1 MTSVAAAPDLVD
13 SGDLDSGWRRL
24 RVSAVDQLT
33 ADSAAITFEVPP
45 GLEQVFRFRPG
56 QHLTLRREIDGRD
69 LRRTY
74 SVCASAAGGPLRV
87 AVKLMEGGAFSTWVM
102 QGLQPGDEVEV
113 LPPAGRF
120 GPSPDSSRTRRYGL
134 IAAGS
139 GITPVLSIAW
149 TVLDVEPHSEVVLV
163 YGNRTTGDV
172 MFLEELADLK
182 DRYPQRF
189 SVLHVLSREEQGSE
203 LLSGRIDR
211 DRLQRLMATLL
222 PGGSV
227 DEWYLCGP
235 FGMVTEGRQTLL
247 DAGIDPASVHV
258 ELFHADPPPPRERKH
273 EAGTSDLA
281 TVVVDLHGR
290 TTTVQVDPDGESVL
304 DAVLAVRAD
313 APYACKGGV
322 CGTCR
327 AQCTL
332 GAVEMDVNYALEP
345 DELARGVVLTCQSH
359 PTTPEVRLEFL

>member
-1 MTSVAAAPDLVD
+1 MTVVADVAEEVG
-13 SGDLDSGWRRL
+13 SGFRRL
-24 RVSAVDQLT
+24 RVAAVDPLT
-33 ADSAAITFEVPP
+33 RDSVAITFEVPP
-45 GLEQVFRFRPG
+45 ELREAFRFRPG
-56 QHLTLRREIDGRD
+56 QHLTLRREIAGQE

-87 AVKLMEGGAFSTWVM
+87 AVKLMEGGAFSTWVL
-102 QGLQPGDEVEV
+102 QGLRAGDEVEV
-113 LPPAGRF
+113 LPPAGSF
-120 GPSPDSSRTRRYGL
+120 GPAPDAARTRRYGL

-139 GITPVLSIAW
+139 GVTPVLSIAW
-149 TVLDVEPHSEVVLV
+149 TVLDVEPSSEVVLV

-182 DRYPQRF
+182 DRYPARLT
-189 SVLHVLSREEQGSE
+189 VLHVLSREEQGSE

-211 DRLQRLMATLL
+211 DRLQRLLATLV
-222 PGGSV
+222 PAESV

-247 DAGIDPASVHV
+247 DAGVDRSSVHV
-258 ELFHADPPPPRERKH
+258 ELFHADPPPPRERTH
-273 EAGTSDLA
+273 VAGTSALT

-290 TTTVQVDPDGESVL
+290 TTTVQVDPDGGSVL

-327 AQCTL
+327 ALCTF

-359 PTTPEVRLEFL
+359 PTTPEVRLEYL